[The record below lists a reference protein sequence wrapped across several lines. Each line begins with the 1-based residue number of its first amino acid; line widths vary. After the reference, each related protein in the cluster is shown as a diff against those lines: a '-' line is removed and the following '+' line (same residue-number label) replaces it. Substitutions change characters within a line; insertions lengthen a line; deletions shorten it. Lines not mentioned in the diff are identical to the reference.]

1 MSNIEVSLILPAYNE
16 AGDLE
21 RAVRAALDE
30 LRMITS
36 SFEVIVAEDG
46 STDGTAEIA
55 KRLAGE
61 HPEVLHLHSAE
72 RLGRGGALNRAFK
85 EARGG
90 IIAFMDVDLATDIHR
105 LGELIDAIRCG
116 ADIAIGS
123 RLLPDSRVKRSARRS
138 LTSLAYNTLIRT
150 LFNTPVHDHQCGF
163 KAFNRASLMGFID
176 EVEDRHWF
184 WDTEVL
190 IRGTRRGLRV
200 VEIPVD
206 WSEARGTKVKLLR
219 DSWRMGSKALGLW
232 WILHTR

>member
-30 LRMITS
+30 LRTITS

-55 KRLAGE
+55 ERLAGE

-72 RLGRGGALNRAFK
+72 RLGRGGALTRAFK

-105 LGELIDAIRCG
+105 LGELIGAIRCG

-138 LTSLAYNTLIRT
+138 FASQAYNTLIRV

-163 KAFNRASLMGFID
+163 KAFNRASLLDFID

-190 IRGTRRGLRV
+190 IRGARRGLRV

-219 DSWRMGSKALGLW
+219 DSWRMGSKAFGLW
-232 WILHTR
+232 WSLHVR